1 MRSEPRLS
9 SANGFLRRREP
20 RQSLPM
26 DAILRQYGYAVSD
39 ATWFYLSL
47 LLIVAVFFRFNRIL
61 SLRNLDL
68 VLLLLIAPGLL
79 LVQRGSAYGHVWL
92 FVVTGCWLIRL
103 FSDNFWKRRPLLEQ
117 NLNSAG
123 MTFLAVSVFVLL
135 VSKALTEPPSPG
147 TVQTVRRADELV
159 KRHDTTQE
167 QPETKEVPAGPTASL
182 LTAPVVAASD
192 LMVPEGSPK
201 EEEDRST
208 TVEKVAARTTA
219 VLAHLAV
226 VLGLWFLGKR
236 LFGDA
241 NSALAM
247 ATLYLLL
254 PCTAIDV
261 GRVNHVLPAALI
273 VWSLVCYR
281 NPLIA
286 GGLMG
291 LACGTLLFPLFLL
304 PLWTV
309 FYGKQGAGRFALSLG
324 LVAAVLIASLLLTSA
339 DSNSFTQQIHGSIDW
354 SSLTLDP
361 EAVEG
366 FWEEYP
372 VYRIPVIVAF
382 FLMLLT
388 LTILPREKNLEH
400 LIGHST
406 AIVVGTQLWYPQQGG
421 AYVLWY
427 LPLLLA
433 VVFRPKLTSQTPPVI
448 VPAPSEEKQLTMPV
462 RVLTGMLW
470 FRRRGS

>member
-1 MRSEPRLS
+1 
-9 SANGFLRRREP
+9 
-20 RQSLPM
+20 M

-68 VLLLLIAPGLL
+68 ALLLLIAPGLL
-79 LVQRGSAYGHVWL
+79 LVQHGSSYGHVWL

-103 FSDNFWKRRPLLEQ
+103 FSDSFWKRRPLLEQ

-123 MTFLAVSVFVLL
+123 MAFLAVSVFVLL
-135 VSKALTEPPSPG
+135 VSKALTDELPTG
-147 TVQTVRRADELV
+147 TVETVRRADELV

-167 QPETKEVPAGPTASL
+167 QSETKEVQAGPTASL
-182 LTAPVVAASD
+182 LTAPVVAASG

-226 VLGLWFLGKR
+226 VLGLWLLGKR

-241 NSALAM
+241 NSGLAM

-273 VWSLVCYR
+273 VWAFVCYR

-304 PLWTV
+304 PLWAV

-339 DSNSFTQQIHGSIDW
+339 DSNSFTQQILGSIDW
-354 SSLTLDP
+354 SSLTLDAKP
-361 EAVEG
+361 VEG

-382 FLMLLT
+382 FVMLLT
-388 LTILPREKNLEH
+388 LTFLPREKNLEH
-400 LIGHST
+400 LLGHST

-427 LPLLLA
+427 LPLLMA

-448 VPAPSEEKQLTMPV
+448 VPAPSEEKQLAMPV

>member
-1 MRSEPRLS
+1 
-9 SANGFLRRREP
+9 
-20 RQSLPM
+20 M
-26 DAILRQYGYAVSD
+26 DAILRQYGYSVSD

-47 LLIVAVFFRFNRIL
+47 LLILAVFFRFNRIL

-68 VLLLLIAPGLL
+68 ALLLSIAPGLL
-79 LVQRGSAYGHVWL
+79 LVQHGYNFGHGWL
-92 FVVTGCWLIRL
+92 FVVTGCWLVRL
-103 FSDNFWKRRPLLEQ
+103 FSDSFWKRRPLLEQ

-123 MTFLAVSVFVLL
+123 MAFLTVSVFVLL
-135 VSKALTEPPSPG
+135 ISKALTEPPPPG
-147 TVQTVRRADELV
+147 TVETVRRADELV
-159 KRHDTTQE
+159 KRQDTTQE
-167 QPETKEVPAGPTASL
+167 QPATEEVPAGPTARVL
-182 LTAPVVAASD
+182 AAPVVAASD
-192 LMVPEGSPK
+192 LMVPGGTPK
-201 EEEDRST
+201 EEHRSA
-208 TVEKVAARTTA
+208 VEQIAARATA

-226 VLGLWFLGKR
+226 VSGLWFLGKR

-241 NSALAM
+241 NSGLAM

-273 VWSLVCYR
+273 VWAFVSYR

-304 PLWTV
+304 PLWAV

-339 DSNSFTQQIHGSIDW
+339 DSHSFTQQIRGSIDW

-361 EAVEG
+361 ETIEG
-366 FWEEYP
+366 FWEANP
-372 VYRIPVIVAF
+372 AYRIPVIVAF
-382 FLMLLT
+382 FVMLVLLT
-388 LTILPREKNLEH
+388 FLPREKNLEH
-400 LIGHST
+400 LLGHST

-448 VPAPSEEKQLTMPV
+448 VPAPPEEQQLTMPV
-462 RVLTGMLW
+462 RMLTGMLW

>member
-1 MRSEPRLS
+1 
-9 SANGFLRRREP
+9 
-20 RQSLPM
+20 M
-26 DAILRQYGYAVSD
+26 DDILHQYGYEVSN

-47 LLIVAVFFRFNRIL
+47 LLIVAVFCRFNRLI

-68 VLLLLIAPGLL
+68 VLLLSIAPGLL
-79 LVQRGSAYGHVWL
+79 LVNKGYGFGHGWL

-103 FSDNFWKRRPLLEQ
+103 FSDSSWKRRPLLEQ

-123 MTFLAVSVFVLL
+123 MAFLAISVFVLL
-135 VSKALTEPPSPG
+135 ISKALTDDLPSA
-147 TVQTVRRADELV
+147 TVETVRRADELV
-159 KRHDTTQE
+159 MRQDTTQE
-167 QPETKEVPAGPTASL
+167 KPETEEVPAGPTARVL
-182 LTAPVVAASD
+182 AAPVLAASD
-192 LMVPEGSPK
+192 LIAGGSPQ
-201 EEEDRST
+201 EEGRST
-208 TVEKVAARTTA
+208 KVQKVAAQATA
-219 VLAHLAV
+219 GLAHLAV

-236 LFGDA
+236 LFGDV
-241 NSALAM
+241 NSGLAM

-261 GRVNHVLPAALI
+261 GKVNHVLPAALI
-273 VWSLVCYR
+273 VWAFVFYR

-291 LACGTLLFPLFLL
+291 LACGSLLFPLFLL
-304 PLWTV
+304 PLWAV

-339 DSNSFTQQIHGSIDW
+339 DSHSFTKQILGSIDW
-354 SSLTLDP
+354 SSLTLNA

-366 FWEEYP
+366 FWKAYP
-372 VYRIPVIVAF
+372 AYRIPVIVAF

-388 LTILPREKNLEH
+388 LTFLPREKNLEH
-400 LIGHST
+400 LLGHSA

-448 VPAPSEEKQLTMPV
+448 VPAPPEEKQLAMPV

>member
-1 MRSEPRLS
+1 
-9 SANGFLRRREP
+9 
-20 RQSLPM
+20 M
-26 DAILRQYGYAVSD
+26 DAILRQYGYSVSD

-47 LLIVAVFFRFNRIL
+47 LLILAVFFRFNRIL

-68 VLLLLIAPGLL
+68 ALLLSIAPGLL
-79 LVQRGSAYGHVWL
+79 LVQHGYNFGHGWL

-103 FSDNFWKRRPLLEQ
+103 FSDSLWKRRPLLEQ

-123 MTFLAVSVFVLL
+123 MAFLTVSVFVLL
-135 VSKALTEPPSPG
+135 ISKALTEPPPPG
-147 TVQTVRRADELV
+147 TVETVRRADELV
-159 KRHDTTQE
+159 KRQDTTQE
-167 QPETKEVPAGPTASL
+167 QPVTEEVPAGPTARVL
-182 LTAPVVAASD
+182 AAPVVAASD
-192 LMVPEGSPK
+192 LIVPGNTPK
-201 EEEDRST
+201 EEHRSA
-208 TVEKVAARTTA
+208 VEQIAARATA

-226 VLGLWFLGKR
+226 VSGLWFLGKR

-241 NSALAM
+241 NSGLAM

-273 VWSLVCYR
+273 LWAFVFYR

-304 PLWTV
+304 PLWAV

-339 DSNSFTQQIHGSIDW
+339 DSHSFTQQILGSIDW

-361 EAVEG
+361 ETVEG
-366 FWEEYP
+366 FWEAYP
-372 VYRIPVIVAF
+372 AYRIPVIVAF
-382 FLMLLT
+382 FVMLLT
-388 LTILPREKNLEH
+388 LTFLPREKNLEH
-400 LIGHST
+400 LLGHST

-433 VVFRPKLTSQTPPVI
+433 VVFRPKLASQTPPII
-448 VPAPSEEKQLTMPV
+448 VPAPSEEQQLAMPA
-462 RVLTGMLW
+462 RVLAGMMW